1 MVSDIIGSQVH
12 PCEIEILN
20 SSQPVSQHTENIKP
34 FGRVLPKGL
43 PHMCCVK
50 QAQSL
55 VSGAWNSPP
64 CLVPCSWS
72 LGSYPDASL
81 LAPSVTAPQRMA
93 EGQAQRPRA
102 AVLAS
107 AVSVMTGPHLA

>member
-1 MVSDIIGSQVH
+1 M
-12 PCEIEILN
+12 
-20 SSQPVSQHTENIKP
+20 SQHTENIKP
-34 FGRVLPKGL
+34 FGRVPPKGL

-72 LGSYPDASL
+72 LGSIPDARL
-81 LAPSVTAPQRMA
+81 LAPLVTDPQRMA
-93 EGQAQRPRA
+93 EGQAQRLRA
-102 AVLAS
+102 AVLAL
-107 AVSVMTGPHLA
+107 AVSL